1 MGTDASVMLDRRAV
15 SEAVAPISGGSERTA
30 EGIVVEL
37 LPSALVR
44 VRMEG
49 EHQLLAHLPSSQR
62 ANFVR
67 LRVGDRVRVAVSAQ
81 DRTRGRVL
89 ALLTK
94 GQVL

>member
-1 MGTDASVMLDRRAV
+1 MSAQAV
-15 SEAVAPISGGSERTA
+15 ERTS
-30 EGIVVEL
+30 EGIVIEL

-44 VRMEG
+44 VRLEG

-67 LRVGDRVRVAVSAQ
+67 LRVGDRVLIAVSAH

-89 ALLTK
+89 ELLTK
-94 GQVL
+94 GQI

>member
-1 MGTDASVMLDRRAV
+1 MRLSEGTVDQPVTAV
-15 SEAVAPISGGSERTA
+15 QGGERTA
-30 EGIVVEL
+30 EGTVVEL

-44 VRMEG
+44 VRLTG

-67 LRVGDRVRVAVSAQ
+67 LRIGDRVRVAVSAQ

>member
-1 MGTDASVMLDRRAV
+1 MGVVPALMMV
-15 SEAVAPISGGSERTA
+15 SETGGEGERTA

-44 VRMEG
+44 VRLEG
-49 EHQLLAHLPSSQR
+49 EHQLIAHSSSPQR

-67 LRVGDRVRVAVSAQ
+67 LRVGDRVRVAVSVQ
-81 DRTRGRVL
+81 DRTRGRIL

-94 GQVL
+94 GQV

>member
-1 MGTDASVMLDRRAV
+1 MRLSEGTVDQPVTAV
-15 SEAVAPISGGSERTA
+15 QGGERTA
-30 EGIVVEL
+30 EGTVVEL

-44 VRMEG
+44 VRLAG

-67 LRVGDRVRVAVSAQ
+67 LRIGDRVRVAVSAQ